1 LFAYIN
7 RDHIC
12 NSCDSRNDPCCPC
25 PDVGVNYRVHP
36 LLAVFVMY
44 LAILMVVGSNLHG
57 VYNTALNLYATT
69 GNLQEAYSKELI
81 ENAFAPKPVGIM
93 SGDI

>member
-1 LFAYIN
+1 MIPVALALMSGSITGFIL
-7 RDHIC
+7 
-12 NSCDSRNDPCCPC
+12 
-25 PDVGVNYRVHP
+25 
-36 LLAVFVMY
+36 LLAVFIMY

-81 ENAFAPKPVGIM
+81 ENAFAPKPVGVM